1 MEEKVYCYYCGTAY
15 LPEDGKCPLCGSTKQ
30 ASMEDRPKPVHRERR
45 TEVQRKAVEEKP
57 AQPVR
62 RKKAQHRENKKV
74 LATALVFLS
83 LAVVLLLW
91 FIGDMIGWW
100 PGLEDLIDR
109 EPQTTV
115 SENTDCT
122 QLLSDRLSI
131 DFQNVGETAELCI
144 SVNRSCAETLYCVS
158 NRPDVVSVSQD
169 AKTSEGTELKSVTF
183 TVTAVAPG
191 ATEISIACGKQ
202 SLSCPVTVAGAP
214 QVSEEEGTTTTEP
227 PTEIEYVPELNRMV
241 VELDA
246 KDATVTMKVTNLPE
260 GAEVLWRSDNEGIA
274 SVNEEGVV
282 TAVAPGKTTVTAE
295 VNGKTV
301 SAEVN
306 CTFEEELDNDGA
318 HLETTDATIKVGER
332 FPLYLYNSDSKHID
346 DIQYLVDDTSIC
358 VVDGNYVEG
367 VGKGTTTVT
376 VVYNGEKYVCIVRVK

>member
-1 MEEKVYCYYCGTAY
+1 
-15 LPEDGKCPLCGSTKQ
+15 
-30 ASMEDRPKPVHRERR
+30 
-45 TEVQRKAVEEKP
+45 
-57 AQPVR
+57 
-62 RKKAQHRENKKV
+62 
-74 LATALVFLS
+74 
-83 LAVVLLLW
+83 
-91 FIGDMIGWW
+91 
-100 PGLEDLIDR
+100 
-109 EPQTTV
+109 
-115 SENTDCT
+115 
-122 QLLSDRLSI
+122 
-131 DFQNVGETAELCI
+131 
-144 SVNRSCAETLYCVS
+144 
-158 NRPDVVSVSQD
+158 
-169 AKTSEGTELKSVTF
+169 
-183 TVTAVAPG
+183 
-191 ATEISIACGKQ
+191 
-202 SLSCPVTVAGAP
+202 
-214 QVSEEEGTTTTEP
+214 
-227 PTEIEYVPELNRMV
+227 MV

-260 GAEVLWRSDNEGIA
+260 GAEVLWRSDNEDIA
-274 SVNEEGVV
+274 SINEEGVV